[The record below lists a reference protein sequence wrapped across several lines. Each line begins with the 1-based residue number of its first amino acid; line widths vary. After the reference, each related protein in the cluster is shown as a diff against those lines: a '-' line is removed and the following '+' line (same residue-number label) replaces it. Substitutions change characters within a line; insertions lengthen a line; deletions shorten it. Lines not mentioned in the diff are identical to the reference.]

1 MSDRIIMQQM
11 VQITLIVQSIS
22 LILGDTLSLS
32 PSSKL
37 NYHFD
42 QGQQKVFMTGQAK
55 FNSEQCLI
63 KYMGSRQYCCS
74 IYPSLFYLCS
84 VIL

>member
-22 LILGDTLSLS
+22 LILGDTLPLS

-42 QGQQKVFMTGQAK
+42 QGQTGAAEGLHDW
-55 FNSEQCLI
+55 S
-63 KYMGSRQYCCS
+63 G
-74 IYPSLFYLCS
+74 
-84 VIL
+84 